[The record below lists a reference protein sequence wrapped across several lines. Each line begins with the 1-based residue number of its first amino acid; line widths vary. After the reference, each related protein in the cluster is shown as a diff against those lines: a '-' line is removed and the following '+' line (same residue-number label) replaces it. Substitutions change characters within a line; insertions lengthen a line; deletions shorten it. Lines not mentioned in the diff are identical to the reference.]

1 MKLEETG
8 VLLNSSSFYIHAETF
23 KLLPHSLGKTTIN
36 LVRARIVIPTID
48 NTLSFSEES
57 LLQINANYSVDTHHL
72 DDIIE
77 RVTSK
82 GYTRGID
89 VNKVVTALRGREV
102 HHQPSQRTLLIVLII
117 VPIGF
122 GILWFIWFNVT
133 TQCNPCKRKHSVPKP
148 KAVRVENSELMETNT
163 RLHEP
168 ANGNEGAEGTVEP
181 AEEDDSRNQSA
192 PTVFVR
198 RGRLEADR
206 S

>member
-1 MKLEETG
+1 
-8 VLLNSSSFYIHAETF
+8 VLPN
-23 KLLPHSLGKTTIN
+23 
-36 LVRARIVIPTID
+36 ID
-48 NTLSFSEES
+48 NILNFSEES
-57 LLQINANYSVDTHHL
+57 LLQMNANYSVDMHHL
-72 DDIIE
+72 DDIVE

-117 VPIGF
+117 IPIGLRF
-122 GILWFIWFNVT
+122 LWFIWFNVT
-133 TQCNPCKRKHSVPKP
+133 KQCNPCKRKHLVLKL

-163 RLHEP
+163 RLQVQ
-168 ANGNEGAEGTVEP
+168 ANGDEGAEGETVEH